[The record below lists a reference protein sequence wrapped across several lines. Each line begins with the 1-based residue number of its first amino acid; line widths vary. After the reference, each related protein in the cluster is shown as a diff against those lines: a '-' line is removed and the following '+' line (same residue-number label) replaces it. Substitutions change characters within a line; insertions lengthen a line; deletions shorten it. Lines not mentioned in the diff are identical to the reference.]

1 MRNCVEIFHATKVN
15 AYRLDIVSLKF
26 REKETV
32 QYFLNTFYMKTRL
45 SQDLHLDM
53 ELLKKMFPK
62 MLNMKNANKVQK
74 KKFFSK

>member
-45 SQDLHLDM
+45 SQDLH
-53 ELLKKMFPK
+53 
-62 MLNMKNANKVQK
+62 
-74 KKFFSK
+74 